1 PDVAAAG
8 SRLALRL
15 EARARLAGGEALHR
29 LPQTA
34 GLDLT
39 MRAIAVAFCLLC
51 VVACSTEEPVT
62 EADKTVVLRA
72 AELAR
77 FGYRF
82 ENIEALETFTKK
94 RHLDGTSEIEY
105 HFQSPPGAKV
115 LFLHVSVKLPKNES
129 DAAFTQGAE
138 KVGLMIGLQKSGVHT
153 REPPAPP
160 AGKLSLLVKDE
171 RPIGNIFTASDG
183 GKTF

>member
-1 PDVAAAG
+1 
-8 SRLALRL
+8 
-15 EARARLAGGEALHR
+15 
-29 LPQTA
+29 
-34 GLDLT
+34 
-39 MRAIAVAFCLLC
+39 MRALAVAFCLLF

-62 EADKTVVLRA
+62 DADKAVVLRA
-72 AELAR
+72 AELSR

-105 HFQSPPGAKV
+105 RFQSPPGAKV
-115 LFLHVSVKLPKNES
+115 LFLHVSVKLAKNES

-138 KVGLMIGLQKSGVHT
+138 KVGLMIGFKKSGVEE
-153 REPPAPP
+153 RELPAPP

-183 GKTF
+183 GKTFLLVMSGLYFDDSALWQKVIEPSMSRFRAYRAL

>member
-1 PDVAAAG
+1 
-8 SRLALRL
+8 
-15 EARARLAGGEALHR
+15 
-29 LPQTA
+29 
-34 GLDLT
+34 
-39 MRAIAVAFCLLC
+39 MRAIAVAFCLLF

-72 AELAR
+72 AELSR

-115 LFLHVSVKLPKNES
+115 LFLHVSVKLAKNES

-138 KVGLMIGLQKSGVHT
+138 KVGLMIGFKKSGVEE
-153 REPPAPP
+153 RELPAPP
-160 AGKLSLLVKDE
+160 SGKLSLLVK
-171 RPIGNIFTASDG
+171 
-183 GKTF
+183 TFLLVVSGLYFDDPALWQKVIEPSMSRFRAYQAL

>member
-1 PDVAAAG
+1 M
-8 SRLALRL
+8 RL
-15 EARARLAGGEALHR
+15 LAFAS
-29 LPQTA
+29 
-34 GLDLT
+34 
-39 MRAIAVAFCLLC
+39 CLFF

-82 ENIEALETFTKK
+82 DNIEALETFTRK
-94 RHLDGTSEIEY
+94 RHLDGTSEIAY
-105 HFQSPPGAKV
+105 RFQSPPGSKV
-115 LFLHVSVKLPKNES
+115 LFLHVSVKVAKSES

-138 KVGLMIGLQKSGVHT
+138 KVGLMIGFKKSGVEE
-153 REPPAPP
+153 RELAAPP

-171 RPIGNIFTASDG
+171 RPIGNIFTASHG
-183 GKTF
+183 GKTFLLVMTGLYFDDPALWQKVIEPSMSRFRAYQAL